1 MSAKIIAVC
10 NQKGGVGK
18 TTTTVNLG
26 VGLVDE
32 GKRVLLI
39 DADPQGSLS
48 ISLGIGDADAQSN
61 TLSTVMMH
69 EMNREQYDVR
79 SCIRHHDEG
88 VDYLPAN
95 IELASVD
102 VAMINTMSRE
112 YILSGVIAQ
121 VREEYDVIL
130 IDCMPSLG
138 MLTVNA
144 LAAAD
149 SVLIP
154 VETKFLPIKG
164 LQQLFQ
170 TIGNIRYRINQDL
183 EIEGILFTMCNRTN
197 LSDQIAK
204 AVKNAY
210 GENIRIFETM
220 IPTGTN
226 AAHRIS
232 SMKSGAEDIIS
243 VAQTTASKNYTY
255 HELSCKAGEEIL
267 FINGEMLCVSSDWKD
282 CIINGLKN
290 IPDIDEKEICT
301 VFRGKGTTEEDEQAL
316 TDALSE
322 AFPFMEVSVIDGG
335 QPVYRW
341 LMGVS

>member
-26 VGLVDE
+26 VGLAAA
-32 GKRVLLI
+32 GQRVLLI

-48 ISLGIGDADAQSN
+48 VSLGIGDADAQTD
-61 TLSTVMMH
+61 TLASVMVR

-79 SCIRHHDEG
+79 SCIRHHAEG

-102 VAMINTMSRE
+102 VSMINTMSRE

-121 VREEYDVIL
+121 IRDEYDFIL

-149 SVLIP
+149 SILIP

-170 TIGNIRYRINQDL
+170 TISSVRYRINPNL
-183 EIEGILFTMCNRTN
+183 EIEGVLFTMFNGTN
-197 LSDQIAK
+197 LSEQIA
-204 AVKNAY
+204 ATVTETY
-210 GENIRIFETM
+210 GSSIRVFDTR
-220 IPTGTN
+220 IPTGTK
-226 AAHRIS
+226 AAEAPASGS
-232 SMKSGAEDIIS
+232 SLLHYAPKSKA
-243 VAQTTASKNYTY
+243 AAAYT
-255 HELSCKAGEEIL
+255 
-267 FINGEMLCVSSDWKD
+267 
-282 CIINGLKN
+282 
-290 IPDIDEKEICT
+290 
-301 VFRGKGTTEEDEQAL
+301 AL
-316 TDALSE
+316 TNELLAHQKVKKE
-322 AFPFMEVSVIDGG
+322 AAV
-335 QPVYRW
+335 
-341 LMGVS
+341 

>member
-26 VGLVDE
+26 VGLAAA
-32 GKRVLLI
+32 GQRVLLI

-48 ISLGIGDADAQSN
+48 VSLGIGDADAQTD
-61 TLSTVMMH
+61 TLASVMVR

-79 SCIRHHDEG
+79 NCIRHHAEG

-102 VAMINTMSRE
+102 VSMINTMSRE

-121 VREEYDVIL
+121 IRDEYDFIL

-149 SVLIP
+149 SILIP

-170 TIGNIRYRINQDL
+170 TISSVRYRINPNL
-183 EIEGILFTMCNRTN
+183 EIEGVLFTIFNGTN
-197 LSDQIAK
+197 LSEQIA
-204 AVKNAY
+204 ATVTETY
-210 GENIRIFETM
+210 GSSIRVFDTR
-220 IPTGTN
+220 IPTGTK
-226 AAHRIS
+226 AAEAPASGS
-232 SMKSGAEDIIS
+232 SLLHYAPKSKA
-243 VAQTTASKNYTY
+243 AAAYT
-255 HELSCKAGEEIL
+255 
-267 FINGEMLCVSSDWKD
+267 
-282 CIINGLKN
+282 
-290 IPDIDEKEICT
+290 
-301 VFRGKGTTEEDEQAL
+301 AL
-316 TDALSE
+316 TNELLAHQNVKKE
-322 AFPFMEVSVIDGG
+322 AAV
-335 QPVYRW
+335 
-341 LMGVS
+341 

>member
-226 AAHRIS
+226 AAEAPA
-232 SMKSGAEDIIS
+232 SGCSLLKYAPR
-243 VAQTTASKNYTY
+243 SKAANAY
-255 HELSCKAGEEIL
+255 KALTKEIL
-267 FINGEMLCVSSDWKD
+267 D
-282 CIINGLKN
+282 CRNH
-290 IPDIDEKEICT
+290 
-301 VFRGKGTTEEDEQAL
+301 A
-316 TDALSE
+316 
-322 AFPFMEVSVIDGG
+322 EVV
-335 QPVYRW
+335 VYE
-341 LMGVS
+341 

>member
-26 VGLVDE
+26 VGLAAA
-32 GKRVLLI
+32 GQRVLLI

-48 ISLGIGDADAQSN
+48 VSLGIGDADAQTD
-61 TLSTVMMH
+61 TLASVMVR

-79 SCIRHHDEG
+79 SCIRHHAEG

-102 VAMINTMSRE
+102 VSMINTMSRE

-121 VREEYDVIL
+121 IRDEYDFIL

-149 SVLIP
+149 SILIP

-170 TIGNIRYRINQDL
+170 TISSVRYRINPNL
-183 EIEGILFTMCNRTN
+183 EIEGVLFTMFNGTN
-197 LSDQIAK
+197 LSEQIAATVTETYGSSIRVFDTRIPAGTK
-204 AVKNAY
+204 AAEAPASGSSLLHYAPKSKAAAAY
-210 GENIRIFETM
+210 T
-220 IPTGTN
+220 
-226 AAHRIS
+226 
-232 SMKSGAEDIIS
+232 
-243 VAQTTASKNYTY
+243 
-255 HELSCKAGEEIL
+255 
-267 FINGEMLCVSSDWKD
+267 
-282 CIINGLKN
+282 
-290 IPDIDEKEICT
+290 
-301 VFRGKGTTEEDEQAL
+301 AL
-316 TDALSE
+316 TNELLAHQNVKKE
-322 AFPFMEVSVIDGG
+322 AAV
-335 QPVYRW
+335 
-341 LMGVS
+341 

>member
-26 VGLVDE
+26 VGLAAA
-32 GKRVLLI
+32 GQRVLLI

-48 ISLGIGDADAQSN
+48 VSLGIGDADAQTD
-61 TLSTVMMH
+61 TLASVMVR

-79 SCIRHHDEG
+79 SCIRHHAEG

-102 VAMINTMSRE
+102 VSMINTMSRE

-121 VREEYDVIL
+121 IKDEYDFIL

-149 SVLIP
+149 SILIP

-170 TIGNIRYRINQDL
+170 TISSVRYRINPNL
-183 EIEGILFTMCNRTN
+183 EIEGVLFTMFNGTN
-197 LSDQIAK
+197 LSEQIA
-204 AVKNAY
+204 ATVTETY
-210 GENIRIFETM
+210 GSSIRVFDTR
-220 IPTGTN
+220 IPTGTK
-226 AAHRIS
+226 AAEAPASGS
-232 SMKSGAEDIIS
+232 SLLHYAPKSKA
-243 VAQTTASKNYTY
+243 AAAYT
-255 HELSCKAGEEIL
+255 
-267 FINGEMLCVSSDWKD
+267 
-282 CIINGLKN
+282 
-290 IPDIDEKEICT
+290 
-301 VFRGKGTTEEDEQAL
+301 AL
-316 TDALSE
+316 TNELLAHQNVKKE
-322 AFPFMEVSVIDGG
+322 AAV
-335 QPVYRW
+335 
-341 LMGVS
+341 

>member
-26 VGLVDE
+26 VGLAAA
-32 GKRVLLI
+32 GQRVLLI

-48 ISLGIGDADAQSN
+48 VSLGIGDADAQTD
-61 TLSTVMMH
+61 TLASVMVR

-79 SCIRHHDEG
+79 SCIRHHAEG

-102 VAMINTMSRE
+102 VSMINTMSRE

-121 VREEYDVIL
+121 IKDEYDFIL

-149 SVLIP
+149 SILIP

-170 TIGNIRYRINQDL
+170 TISSVRYRINPNL
-183 EIEGILFTMCNRTN
+183 EIEGVLFTMFNGTN
-197 LSDQIAK
+197 LSEQIA
-204 AVKNAY
+204 ATVTETY
-210 GENIRIFETM
+210 GSSIRVFDTR
-220 IPTGTN
+220 IPTGTK
-226 AAHRIS
+226 AAEAPASGS
-232 SMKSGAEDIIS
+232 SLLHYAPKSKA
-243 VAQTTASKNYTY
+243 AAAYT
-255 HELSCKAGEEIL
+255 
-267 FINGEMLCVSSDWKD
+267 
-282 CIINGLKN
+282 
-290 IPDIDEKEICT
+290 
-301 VFRGKGTTEEDEQAL
+301 AL
-316 TDALSE
+316 TNELLAHQNVKKE
-322 AFPFMEVSVIDGG
+322 AVV
-335 QPVYRW
+335 
-341 LMGVS
+341 

>member
-26 VGLVDE
+26 VGLAAA
-32 GKRVLLI
+32 GQRVFLI

-48 ISLGIGDADAQSN
+48 VSLGIGDADAQTD
-61 TLSTVMMH
+61 TLASVMVR

-79 SCIRHHDEG
+79 SCIRHHAEG

-102 VAMINTMSRE
+102 VSMINTMSRE

-121 VREEYDVIL
+121 IRDEYDFIL

-149 SVLIP
+149 SILIP

-170 TIGNIRYRINQDL
+170 TISSVRYRINPNL
-183 EIEGILFTMCNRTN
+183 EIEGVLFTMFNGTN
-197 LSDQIAK
+197 LSEQIA
-204 AVKNAY
+204 ATVTETY
-210 GENIRIFETM
+210 GSSIRVFDTR
-220 IPTGTN
+220 IPTGTK
-226 AAHRIS
+226 AAEAPASGS
-232 SMKSGAEDIIS
+232 SLLHYAPKSKA
-243 VAQTTASKNYTY
+243 AAAYT
-255 HELSCKAGEEIL
+255 
-267 FINGEMLCVSSDWKD
+267 
-282 CIINGLKN
+282 
-290 IPDIDEKEICT
+290 
-301 VFRGKGTTEEDEQAL
+301 AL
-316 TDALSE
+316 TNELLAHQKVKKE
-322 AFPFMEVSVIDGG
+322 AAV
-335 QPVYRW
+335 
-341 LMGVS
+341 

>member
-1 MSAKIIAVC
+1 MSARIIAVC

-26 VGLVDE
+26 VGLAAT
-32 GKRVLLI
+32 GQRVLLI

-48 ISLGIGDADAQSN
+48 VSLGIGDADAQTD
-61 TLSTVMMH
+61 TLASVMVR

-79 SCIRHHDEG
+79 SCIRHHAEG

-102 VAMINTMSRE
+102 VSMINTMSRE

-121 VREEYDVIL
+121 IRDEYDFIL

-149 SVLIP
+149 SILIP

-170 TIGNIRYRINQDL
+170 TISSVRYRINPNL
-183 EIEGILFTMCNRTN
+183 EIEGVLFTMFNGTN
-197 LSDQIAK
+197 LSEQIA
-204 AVKNAY
+204 ATVTETY
-210 GENIRIFETM
+210 GSSIRVFDTR
-220 IPTGTN
+220 IPTGTKAAEAPASGSSLLHYAPKSKAAAAYTALTN
-226 AAHRIS
+226 ELLAHRNV
-232 SMKSGAEDIIS
+232 K
-243 VAQTTASKNYTY
+243 
-255 HELSCKAGEEIL
+255 
-267 FINGEMLCVSSDWKD
+267 
-282 CIINGLKN
+282 
-290 IPDIDEKEICT
+290 KEAA
-301 VFRGKGTTEEDEQAL
+301 V
-316 TDALSE
+316 
-322 AFPFMEVSVIDGG
+322 
-335 QPVYRW
+335 
-341 LMGVS
+341 

>member
-1 MSAKIIAVC
+1 MSARIIAVC

-26 VGLVDE
+26 VGLAAA
-32 GKRVLLI
+32 GQRVLLI

-48 ISLGIGDADAQSN
+48 VSLGIGDADAQTD
-61 TLSTVMMH
+61 TLASVMVR

-79 SCIRHHDEG
+79 SCIRHHAEG

-102 VAMINTMSRE
+102 VSMINTMSRE

-121 VREEYDVIL
+121 IRDEYDFIL

-149 SVLIP
+149 SILIP

-170 TIGNIRYRINQDL
+170 TISSVRYRINPNL
-183 EIEGILFTMCNRTN
+183 ETEGVLFTMFNGTN
-197 LSDQIAK
+197 LSEQIA
-204 AVKNAY
+204 ATVTETY
-210 GENIRIFETM
+210 GSSIRVFDTR
-220 IPTGTN
+220 IPTGTKAAEAPASGSSLLHYAPKSKAAAAYTALTN
-226 AAHRIS
+226 ELLAHRNV
-232 SMKSGAEDIIS
+232 K
-243 VAQTTASKNYTY
+243 
-255 HELSCKAGEEIL
+255 
-267 FINGEMLCVSSDWKD
+267 
-282 CIINGLKN
+282 
-290 IPDIDEKEICT
+290 KEAA
-301 VFRGKGTTEEDEQAL
+301 V
-316 TDALSE
+316 
-322 AFPFMEVSVIDGG
+322 
-335 QPVYRW
+335 
-341 LMGVS
+341 

>member
-1 MSAKIIAVC
+1 MSARIIAVC

-26 VGLVDE
+26 VGLAAA
-32 GKRVLLI
+32 GQRVLLI

-48 ISLGIGDADAQSN
+48 VSLGIGDADAQTD
-61 TLSTVMMH
+61 TLASVMVR

-79 SCIRHHDEG
+79 NCIRHHAEG

-102 VAMINTMSRE
+102 VSMINTMSRE

-121 VREEYDVIL
+121 IRDEYDFIL

-149 SVLIP
+149 SILIP

-170 TIGNIRYRINQDL
+170 TISSVRYRINPNL
-183 EIEGILFTMCNRTN
+183 KIEGVLFTMFNGTN
-197 LSDQIAK
+197 LSEQIA
-204 AVKNAY
+204 ATVTETY
-210 GENIRIFETM
+210 GSSIRVFDTR
-220 IPTGTN
+220 IPTGTK
-226 AAHRIS
+226 AAEAPASGS
-232 SMKSGAEDIIS
+232 SLLHYAPKSKA
-243 VAQTTASKNYTY
+243 AAAYT
-255 HELSCKAGEEIL
+255 
-267 FINGEMLCVSSDWKD
+267 
-282 CIINGLKN
+282 
-290 IPDIDEKEICT
+290 
-301 VFRGKGTTEEDEQAL
+301 AL
-316 TDALSE
+316 TNELLAHQNVKKE
-322 AFPFMEVSVIDGG
+322 AAV
-335 QPVYRW
+335 
-341 LMGVS
+341 

>member
-26 VGLVDE
+26 VGLAAA
-32 GKRVLLI
+32 GQRVLLI

-48 ISLGIGDADAQSN
+48 VSLGIGDADAQTD
-61 TLSTVMMH
+61 TLASVMVR

-79 SCIRHHDEG
+79 SCIRHHAEG

-102 VAMINTMSRE
+102 VSMINTMSRE

-121 VREEYDVIL
+121 IRDEYDFIL

-149 SVLIP
+149 SILIP

-170 TIGNIRYRINQDL
+170 TISSVRYRINPNL
-183 EIEGILFTMCNRTN
+183 EIEGVLFTMFNGTN
-197 LSDQIAK
+197 LSEQIA
-204 AVKNAY
+204 ATVTETY
-210 GENIRIFETM
+210 GSSIRVFDTR
-220 IPTGTN
+220 IPTGTKAAEAPASGSSLLHYAPKSKAAAAYTALTN
-226 AAHRIS
+226 ELLAHRNV
-232 SMKSGAEDIIS
+232 K
-243 VAQTTASKNYTY
+243 
-255 HELSCKAGEEIL
+255 
-267 FINGEMLCVSSDWKD
+267 
-282 CIINGLKN
+282 
-290 IPDIDEKEICT
+290 KEAA
-301 VFRGKGTTEEDEQAL
+301 V
-316 TDALSE
+316 
-322 AFPFMEVSVIDGG
+322 
-335 QPVYRW
+335 
-341 LMGVS
+341 

>member
-1 MSAKIIAVC
+1 MSARIIAVC

-26 VGLVDE
+26 VGLAAA
-32 GKRVLLI
+32 GQRVLLI

-48 ISLGIGDADAQSN
+48 VSLGIGDADAQTD
-61 TLSTVMMH
+61 TLASVMVR

-79 SCIRHHDEG
+79 SCIRHHAEG

-102 VAMINTMSRE
+102 VSMINTMSRE

-121 VREEYDVIL
+121 IRDEYDFIL

-149 SVLIP
+149 SILIP

-170 TIGNIRYRINQDL
+170 TISSVRYRINPNL
-183 EIEGILFTMCNRTN
+183 EIEGVLFTMFNGTN
-197 LSDQIAK
+197 LSEQIA
-204 AVKNAY
+204 ATVTETY
-210 GENIRIFETM
+210 GSSIRVFDTR
-220 IPTGTN
+220 IPTGTKAAEAPASGSSLLHYAPKSKAAAAYTALTN
-226 AAHRIS
+226 ELLAHRNV
-232 SMKSGAEDIIS
+232 K
-243 VAQTTASKNYTY
+243 
-255 HELSCKAGEEIL
+255 
-267 FINGEMLCVSSDWKD
+267 
-282 CIINGLKN
+282 
-290 IPDIDEKEICT
+290 KEAA
-301 VFRGKGTTEEDEQAL
+301 V
-316 TDALSE
+316 
-322 AFPFMEVSVIDGG
+322 
-335 QPVYRW
+335 
-341 LMGVS
+341 

>member
-26 VGLVDE
+26 VGLAAA
-32 GKRVLLI
+32 GQRVLLI

-48 ISLGIGDADAQSN
+48 VSLGIGDADAQID
-61 TLSTVMMH
+61 TLASVMVR

-79 SCIRHHDEG
+79 SCIRHHAEG

-102 VAMINTMSRE
+102 VSMINTMSRE

-121 VREEYDVIL
+121 IRDEYDFIL

-149 SVLIP
+149 SILIP

-170 TIGNIRYRINQDL
+170 TISSVRYRINPNL
-183 EIEGILFTMCNRTN
+183 AIEGVLFTMFNGTN
-197 LSDQIAK
+197 LSEQIA
-204 AVKNAY
+204 ATVTETY
-210 GENIRIFETM
+210 GSSIRVFDTR
-220 IPTGTN
+220 IPTGTK
-226 AAHRIS
+226 AAEAPASGS
-232 SMKSGAEDIIS
+232 SLLHYAPKSKA
-243 VAQTTASKNYTY
+243 AAAYT
-255 HELSCKAGEEIL
+255 
-267 FINGEMLCVSSDWKD
+267 
-282 CIINGLKN
+282 
-290 IPDIDEKEICT
+290 
-301 VFRGKGTTEEDEQAL
+301 AL
-316 TDALSE
+316 TNELLAHQNVKKE
-322 AFPFMEVSVIDGG
+322 AAV
-335 QPVYRW
+335 
-341 LMGVS
+341 

>member
-26 VGLVDE
+26 VGLAAA
-32 GKRVLLI
+32 GQRVLLI

-48 ISLGIGDADAQSN
+48 VSLGIGDADAQTD
-61 TLSTVMMH
+61 TLASVMVR

-79 SCIRHHDEG
+79 NCIRHHAEG
-88 VDYLPAN
+88 VAYLPAN

-102 VAMINTMSRE
+102 VSMINTMSRE

-121 VREEYDVIL
+121 IKDEYDFIL

-149 SVLIP
+149 SILIP

-170 TIGNIRYRINQDL
+170 TISSVRYRINPNL
-183 EIEGILFTMCNRTN
+183 EIEGVLFTMFNGTN
-197 LSDQIAK
+197 LSEQIA
-204 AVKNAY
+204 ATVTETY
-210 GENIRIFETM
+210 GSSIRVFDTR
-220 IPTGTN
+220 IPTGTK
-226 AAHRIS
+226 AAEAPASGS
-232 SMKSGAEDIIS
+232 SLLHYAPKS
-243 VAQTTASKNYTY
+243 
-255 HELSCKAGEEIL
+255 KAAAAYA
-267 FINGEMLCVSSDWKD
+267 
-282 CIINGLKN
+282 
-290 IPDIDEKEICT
+290 
-301 VFRGKGTTEEDEQAL
+301 AL
-316 TDALSE
+316 TNELLAHQNVKKE
-322 AFPFMEVSVIDGG
+322 AAV
-335 QPVYRW
+335 
-341 LMGVS
+341 

>member
-26 VGLVDE
+26 VGLAAA
-32 GKRVLLI
+32 GQRVLLI

-48 ISLGIGDADAQSN
+48 VSLGIGDADAQTD
-61 TLSTVMMH
+61 TLASVMVR

-79 SCIRHHDEG
+79 SCIRHHAEG

-102 VAMINTMSRE
+102 VSMINTMSRE

-121 VREEYDVIL
+121 IKDEYDFIL

-149 SVLIP
+149 SILIP

-170 TIGNIRYRINQDL
+170 TISSVRYRINPNL
-183 EIEGILFTMCNRTN
+183 EIEGVLFTMFNGTN
-197 LSDQIAK
+197 LSEQIA
-204 AVKNAY
+204 ATVTETY
-210 GENIRIFETM
+210 GSSIRLFDTR
-220 IPTGTN
+220 IPTGTI
-226 AAHRIS
+226 AAEAPASGS
-232 SMKSGAEDIIS
+232 SLLHYAPKSKA
-243 VAQTTASKNYTY
+243 AAAYT
-255 HELSCKAGEEIL
+255 
-267 FINGEMLCVSSDWKD
+267 
-282 CIINGLKN
+282 
-290 IPDIDEKEICT
+290 
-301 VFRGKGTTEEDEQAL
+301 AL
-316 TDALSE
+316 TNELLAHQNVKKE
-322 AFPFMEVSVIDGG
+322 AVV
-335 QPVYRW
+335 
-341 LMGVS
+341 